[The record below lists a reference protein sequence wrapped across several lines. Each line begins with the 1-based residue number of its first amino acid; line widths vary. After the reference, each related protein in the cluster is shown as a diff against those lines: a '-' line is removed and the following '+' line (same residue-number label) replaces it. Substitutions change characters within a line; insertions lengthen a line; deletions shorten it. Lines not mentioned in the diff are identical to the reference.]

1 MAIYE
6 YDCQDCGTKFQARR
20 QMKDADAPI
29 ACPQCGGARSK
40 RGLSTFFAS
49 TSSSSGTSTALSGGS
64 GCGSCSRSSCS
75 TCGGH

>member
-6 YDCQDCGTKFQARR
+6 YDCQDCGTEFQARR
-20 QMKDADAPI
+20 PMKDADAPI
-29 ACPQCGGARSK
+29 ACPECGGERSK

-49 TSSSSGTSTALSGGS
+49 TSGSGGS
-64 GCGSCSRSSCS
+64 SASLGGSSGCGTCSSSSCA